1 LPEPPSSGLISEK
14 RHVFFRAPIPHSW
27 LACCLRIVMVPP
39 MDCKKCG
46 KCCVNVPMTPSEYG
60 ELATRFP
67 AIAAAA
73 IDYGF
78 AVEIHGPCPLMG
90 DDHSCAG
97 YEHRARVCR
106 MFPMTVTGYDGMDV
120 MMAPSHSCPNA
131 VTITPQDVEQA
142 KKLNK
147 EYNAEMARS
156 WNEYRATHPD
166 AEQMAVNFLASRE
179 PARSSAIDPDASKTL
194 ASVVDRYSSNLAKRK
209 RK

>member
-1 LPEPPSSGLISEK
+1 
-14 RHVFFRAPIPHSW
+14 
-27 LACCLRIVMVPP
+27 
-39 MDCKKCG
+39 
-46 KCCVNVPMTPSEYG
+46 MTPAEYR

-106 MFPMTVTGYDGMDV
+106 MFPVTVTGHDGSDAV
-120 MMAPSHSCPNA
+120 MAPSPSCPNA
-131 VTITPQDVEQA
+131 GTVTPRDIKEA
-142 KKLNK
+142 RRLNK

-179 PARSSAIDPDASKTL
+179 PARSSACAPDASKTL
-194 ASVVDRYSSNLAKRK
+194 ASVIDRYFSNLAKRK
-209 RK
+209 GK

>member
-1 LPEPPSSGLISEK
+1 MTVPEY
-14 RHVFFRAPIPHSW
+14 R
-27 LACCLRIVMVPP
+27 
-39 MDCKKCG
+39 
-46 KCCVNVPMTPSEYG
+46 

-67 AIAAAA
+67 AIADAA

-106 MFPMTVTGYDGMDV
+106 MFPITVTGYDGTGAA
-120 MMAPSHSCPNA
+120 MAPSPSCPNA
-131 VTITPQDVEQA
+131 GTVTQQDLEQA

-156 WNEYRATHPD
+156 WNDYRATHPD

-179 PARSSAIDPDASKTL
+179 PARSNANDPDASKTL
-194 ASVVDRYSSNLAKRK
+194 ASVVDRYSSSLAKRK
-209 RK
+209 GK

>member
-1 LPEPPSSGLISEK
+1 
-14 RHVFFRAPIPHSW
+14 V
-27 LACCLRIVMVPP
+27 
-39 MDCKKCG
+39 DCKKCG
-46 KCCVNVPMTPSEYG
+46 KCCVNVPMTQAEYR

-67 AIAAAA
+67 TIAAAA

-106 MFPMTVTGYDGMDV
+106 MFPVTVTGYDGTGTA
-120 MMAPSHSCPNA
+120 MAPSPSCPNA
-131 VTITPQDVEQA
+131 GTVTPLDIEQA

-147 EYNAEMARS
+147 DYNAEMARS
-156 WNEYRATHPD
+156 WNDYRAMHQD

-179 PARSSAIDPDASKTL
+179 PARSSTNDPNAGKTL
-194 ASVVDRYSSNLAKRK
+194 TSVVDRYSSNLAKRK
-209 RK
+209 GK